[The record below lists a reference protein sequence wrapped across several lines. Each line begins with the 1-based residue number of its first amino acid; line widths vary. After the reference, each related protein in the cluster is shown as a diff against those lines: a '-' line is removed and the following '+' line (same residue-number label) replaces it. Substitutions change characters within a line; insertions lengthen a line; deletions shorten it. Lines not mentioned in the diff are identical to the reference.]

1 MPKKNARTEAVPATL
16 QEAAEYFA
24 DPNVCLAYMV
34 AMRWPNGEIAC
45 PACGSHAVRFIPR
58 RNGWQCGSHHANRT
72 FSVKT
77 GTVME
82 DSPIPLKKWL
92 LGIWLIVNC
101 KNGVSSYEV
110 ARDLDITQ
118 KSAWFLLQ
126 RIRLALQEGSL
137 MKLGGPG
144 GDVVEVDE
152 TFIGG
157 KSRLMNAKQRKKS
170 QIAPRPGPLKPRSPQ
185 KAKRTYSFTSKA
197 IVMGMLERG
206 GKVVAKVV
214 KTTSKGSLLPNI
226 TKHIEPKSEV
236 HTDENPAYAHLAQGE
251 AGDYLH
257 QIIDHATT
265 YVNGN
270 VHTNSIENFWSLL
283 KRGLRGTY
291 ISVEP
296 FHLFRYLDEQMF
308 RFNNRE
314 TTDQGR
320 FLAALARIGG
330 KRLTYSELIGAEL
343 EAHSPA

>member
-1 MPKKNARTEAVPATL
+1 MPKKNPRSEAAPATL

-34 AMRWPNGEIAC
+34 AMRWPDGEIAC
-45 PACGSHAVRFIPR
+45 PECGSKAVRFIPR
-58 RNGWQCGSHHANRT
+58 RQGWQCGSHHARRT

-92 LGIWLIVNC
+92 LAIWLLVNC
-101 KNGVSSYEV
+101 KNGISSYEV
-110 ARDLDITQ
+110 ARDLDLTQ

-126 RIRLALQEGSL
+126 RVRLALQEGSL
-137 MKLGGPG
+137 LKLGGSG
-144 GDVVEVDE
+144 KAVEVDE

-157 KSRLMNAKQRKKS
+157 KSRLMNAKQLKRS
-170 QIAPRPGPLKPRSPQ
+170 MIPQPPPRNPHNPPR
-185 KAKRTYSFTSKA
+185 RIYNLTSKA

-206 GKVVAKVV
+206 GKVVATVV
-214 KTTSKGSLLPNI
+214 KSRNRGDLIPNVRR
-226 TKHIEPKSEV
+226 HIEPKTEV
-236 HTDENPAYAHLAQGE
+236 HTDELSSYSSVGQMEYEHAVV
-251 AGDYLH
+251 
-257 QIIDHATT
+257 DHTAR
-265 YVNGN
+265 YVDGR
-270 VHTNSIENFWSLL
+270 VHVNSIENFWSLL

-330 KRLTYSELIGAEL
+330 KRLTYNELIGAEL